1 MSSIVSRKHLYVE
14 SSHRNSGSINDFIID
29 LNDSWT
35 YVPPGQKL
43 LIGVTDATIPY
54 YFHNVGADT
63 IKFTFY
69 YYTGSAYSSTL
80 FTADAGNYTAF
91 QVASTIETF
100 IKTVD
105 ANATVVYDTIRNQ
118 YVFNSTT
125 SSTAANNNKIMCFS
139 QSVAD
144 FLGFADTSLFL
155 FGKNNELRTTKPISV
170 LTTTDLYIR
179 TNISTLNIHDNQIS
193 DILVKIPIDV
203 PPFSNICYNNH
214 ATDNRITFNQGKLN
228 FLQVKITDS
237 SNVAITMDLDWSLT
251 FTLEY
256 HKLEEASP
264 IPRGLARMS
273 QLLEMLITQ
282 GEIGRRKQKTAKK
295 KSLAKD
301 INGTRTVQKRGA
313 QAIKDRPQDSKSAR

>member
-1 MSSIVSRKHLYVE
+1 MSTIVSRNHLYVE
-14 SSHRNSGSINDFIID
+14 SSHRDHGSINDFIID
-29 LNDSWT
+29 LNDNWT

-54 YFHNVGADT
+54 YFDNVGADT

-69 YYTGSAYSSTL
+69 FYTGSAYSSTL

-105 ANATVVYDTIRNQ
+105 AGASVVYDTIRNQ

-155 FGKNNELRTTKPISV
+155 FGKNTELRTTKPISV

-179 TNISTLNIHDNQIS
+179 TNISTDNVHDNQLS

-214 ATDNRITFNQGKLN
+214 STDNRIVFNQNKLN
-228 FLQVKITDS
+228 FLQVRITDS
-237 SNVAITMDLDWSLT
+237 NNVPITMDLDWSLT

-256 HKLEEASP
+256 HKNDDMGV
-264 IPRGLARMS
+264 IPRGVSRIQ
-273 QLLEMLITQ
+273 QLIEMLITQ

-301 INGTRTVQKRGA
+301 INGTRSVQKDGSKA
-313 QAIKDRPQDSKSAR
+313 GTGQPKDRKDTR